1 MVEKGRNA
9 KGHFTSENQ
18 FAMVNRKFRSAKK
31 LQAAIEEYFETGLT
45 VRTFLT
51 GVAPYQKEV
60 SLRVPTITELAL
72 FLGFASRQ
80 SIYDYEKDGRFSYI
94 IKRARLRIEIH
105 YEQMLQIN
113 TVASG
118 PIFALKNMGWTDKT
132 EIAHGGIEGGPPI
145 VINLGAGVK
154 PTKDTD

>member
-1 MVEKGRNA
+1 MVEKGRNV

-18 FAMVNRKFRSAKK
+18 FAQVNRKYRSLKK
-31 LQAAIEEYFETGLT
+31 LQAAIDEYFETGLT
-45 VRTFLT
+45 ARTFLT
-51 GVAPYQKEV
+51 GVDPYKKEITI
-60 SLRVPTITELAL
+60 RVPTITGLAL

-94 IKRARLRIEIH
+94 IKRARLKVEVN
-105 YEQMLQIN
+105 YEEMLQLN